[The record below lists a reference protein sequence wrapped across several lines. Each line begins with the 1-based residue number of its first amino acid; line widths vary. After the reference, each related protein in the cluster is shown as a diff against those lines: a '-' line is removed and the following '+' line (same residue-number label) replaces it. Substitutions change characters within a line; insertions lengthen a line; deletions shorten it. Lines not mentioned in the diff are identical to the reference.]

1 LFLVSC
7 DVLDVPFPASK
18 QEGALSTSKL
28 LVGTLGI
35 FVLACGPNRH
45 GNGGD
50 ANGSGGGDAPACAS
64 SMTKADQIPLDLFIM
79 LDQSGS
85 MQGNKWDS
93 VTTALKAFVQQPS
106 LAGVSVGMQY
116 FAVPAAANSCTVA
129 LCTSDAQCGAGCGP
143 CVIPI
148 PGLPGGCTGFHPGGD
163 SCNAN
168 DYAVAAVEIAPLPG
182 VANSIITS
190 IGQHSPN
197 TGTPTSAALQGAI
210 NHSKAW
216 GTAHPNDAVVVILAT
231 DGDPEDCDTSL
242 PHIDAI
248 AAAGLAGTP
257 KILTFV
263 IGVGS
268 SLQNLNGIA
277 AAGGSMSAFL
287 VDTGGNVQQQF
298 LDAMN
303 NIRHAALGC
312 TYAIPSPPDG
322 SAPDYNLV
330 NVVYKP
336 GNGGPAQT
344 IPRVNSKADC
354 PMSGNAWYYDDPAH
368 PMRIELCDPTCSAI
382 EVDTTG
388 EIDVQ
393 LGCSTVI
400 F

>member
-1 LFLVSC
+1 
-7 DVLDVPFPASK
+7 
-18 QEGALSTSKL
+18 
-28 LVGTLGI
+28 
-35 FVLACGPNRH
+35 
-45 GNGGD
+45 
-50 ANGSGGGDAPACAS
+50 
-64 SMTKADQIPLDLFIM
+64 MTKADQVPLDLFIM

-93 VTTALKAFVQQPS
+93 VTMALKAFVQQPS
-106 LAGVSVGMQY
+106 LAGVNVGMQY

-190 IGQHSPN
+190 IGQHSPT

-210 NHSKAW
+210 NHNKAW
-216 GTAHPNDAVVVILAT
+216 GQMHPNDAEVVVLAT
-231 DGDPEDCDTSL
+231 DGDPADCDTNL
-242 PHIDAI
+242 AHIDAI

-257 KILTFV
+257 KVLTFV

-312 TYAIPSPPDG
+312 TYAIPLPTDG
-322 SAPDYNLV
+322 SQPDYNLV
-330 NVVYKP
+330 NVLYKP
-336 GNGGPAQT
+336 GNGGPQQT

-368 PMRIELCDPTCSAI
+368 PMRIELCAPTCSAI